1 MPNKLHYQML
11 RRSFSGTSDE
21 ALELLK
27 SKIQDGSV
35 EDGEPIAIFYNDSG
49 TTGAHLAVPVSG
61 VDAENAEAFIFPNR
75 KEVYDRMDESD
86 TVVTAALIDLDDRI
100 SAITK
105 TVQDLD
111 FSGLN
116 DIVLTENVRV
126 TGTDAGALENG
137 DTIQSG
143 TTFTQF
149 IKKLVM
155 KTLDYTANPPR
166 ITSNVTWSPTGNT
179 IEVGTNVDITLAASV
194 DVGTFTADAANGF
207 PVDKTIVTVPSNTI
221 ANPVYNVLSGGT
233 ITNTIS
239 STPAGQTYVDDYEQV
254 GETDFQ
260 ITTTLPYTGVTAAS
274 KNLTKNT
281 GETSDASYP
290 SGVASGTTKTLSV
303 RYKAWMGCTTAT
315 TAANFSLANAT
326 TLVNSNGDFL
336 PLTSG
341 SKTLVSSSW
350 ESDGNNIFILT
361 TGSISKA
368 IDYLSDVDIKGNFGS
383 PLNFTYTYNGVN
395 TAYHLYI
402 YQINGG
408 TKLRFKNVT
417 VTR

>member
-1 MPNKLHYQML
+1 MSNKLHYQML

-35 EDGEPIAIFYNDSG
+35 EDGEPIVIFYDDSG

-61 VDAENAEAFIFPNR
+61 VDSENAEAFIFPNR

-86 TVVTAALIDLDDRI
+86 TVITAALIDLDDRI
-100 SAITK
+100 SAVTQTI
-105 TVQDLD
+105 QDFD

-116 DIVLTENVRV
+116 DIVLTENVKV

-149 IKKLVM
+149 VRKLVM
-155 KTLDYTANPPR
+155 KTLDYTANHPR
-166 ITSNVTWSPTGNT
+166 VTSNVTWSPTGNT
-179 IEVGTNVDITLAASV
+179 VQVGTNVTFSLAASV
-194 DVGTFTADAANGF
+194 NVGSFTADAANGF
-207 PVDKTIVTVPSNTI
+207 PSDKTTVTVPSSTI
-221 ANPVYNVLSGGT
+221 GNPAFTILSGGT
-233 ITNTIS
+233 TIDTVNS
-239 STPAGQTYVDDYEQV
+239 GQASNIDYRQV
-254 GETDFQ
+254 GETDFK

-274 KNLTKNT
+274 MHLTKNT

-290 SGVASGTTKTLSV
+290 SGIASGTTKTLNV
-303 RYKAWMGCTTAT
+303 RYKAWMGCTSAT
-315 TAANFSLANAT
+315 TAANFILANAT
-326 TLVNSNGDFL
+326 KWVNANGDFL
-336 PLTSG
+336 PTSG
-341 SKTLVSSSW
+341 SKTLVDTSW

-368 IDYLSDVDIKGNFGS
+368 IDKFDVDLKDNFGS
-383 PLNFTYTYNGVN
+383 ALKFTYTNNGVD

-402 YQINGG
+402 YKIIGG
-408 TKLRFKNVT
+408 TKLQFKNVT

>member
-35 EDGEPIAIFYNDSG
+35 EDGEPIVIFYDDSG

-61 VDAENAEAFIFPNR
+61 VDAENAEAFIFPSR

-100 SAITK
+100 SAVTQTI
-105 TVQDLD
+105 QNFD

-116 DIVLTENVRV
+116 DIVLTENVKV

-149 IKKLVM
+149 VRKLVM

-166 ITSNVTWSPTGNT
+166 ITSNVSWSPTGNT
-179 IEVGTNVDITLAASV
+179 VEVGTNVEFTLAASV
-194 DVGTFTADAANGF
+194 NVGSFTADAANGF
-207 PVDKTIVTVPSNTI
+207 PADKTLVTVPSNTI
-221 ANPVYNVLSGGT
+221 GNPVYTVLSGGT
-233 ITNTIS
+233 TVNTVS
-239 STPAGQTYVDDYEQV
+239 SIPAGQTYADTYNQV
-254 GETDFQ
+254 GETDFK
-260 ITTTLPYTGVTAAS
+260 ITTILPYTGVTAAS

-290 SGVASGTTKTLSV
+290 SGVASGTTKTLNV
-303 RYKAWMGCTTAT
+303 RYKAWMGCTSAT
-315 TAANFSLANAT
+315 TAANFNLANAT
-326 TLVNSNGDFL
+326 TLVNANGDFL
-336 PLTSG
+336 PTSG

-361 TGSISKA
+361 TGVISKA
-368 IDYLSDVDIKGNFGS
+368 TDKFDVDIKSGFGS
-383 PLNFTYTYNGVN
+383 PLSFTYTNNGVD

-402 YQINGG
+402 YKIIGG
-408 TKLRFKNVT
+408 TKLQFKNVT

>member
-1 MPNKLHYQML
+1 ML

-35 EDGEPIAIFYNDSG
+35 EDGEPIVIFYDDSG

-61 VDAENAEAFIFPNR
+61 VDAENAEAFIFPSR

-100 SAITK
+100 SAVTQTI
-105 TVQDLD
+105 QNFD

-116 DIVLTENVRV
+116 DIVLTENVKV

-149 IKKLVM
+149 VRKLVM

-166 ITSNVTWSPTGNT
+166 ITSNVSWSPTGNT
-179 IEVGTNVDITLAASV
+179 VEVGTNVDFTLAASV
-194 DVGTFTADAANGF
+194 NVGSFTADAANGF
-207 PVDKTIVTVPSNTI
+207 PVDKTNVTVPSNTI
-221 ANPVYNVLSGGT
+221 GNPIYTILSGGT
-233 ITNTIS
+233 TVDTITT
-239 STPAGQTYVDDYEQV
+239 GQTTSTSYNQV
-254 GETDFQ
+254 GETDFK

-281 GETSDASYP
+281 GETSDASYS
-290 SGVASGTTKTLSV
+290 SGVASGTTKTLNV

-315 TAANFSLANAT
+315 TAANFILDNAT
-326 TLVNSNGDFL
+326 TLVKADGDFL
-336 PLTSG
+336 PTG
-341 SKTLVSSSW
+341 GTKTLVSSSW

-368 IDYLSDVDIKGNFGS
+368 VDKFDVDIKSGFGS
-383 PLNFTYTYNGVN
+383 PLSFTYTKNGVN

-402 YQINGG
+402 YKIIGG
-408 TKLRFKNVT
+408 TKLQFKNVT

>member
-1 MPNKLHYQML
+1 MSNKLHYQML

-35 EDGEPIAIFYNDSG
+35 EDGEPIVIFYDDSG

-61 VDAENAEAFIFPNR
+61 VDSENAEAFIFPNR

-100 SAITK
+100 SAVTQTI
-105 TVQDLD
+105 QNLD

-116 DIVLTENVRV
+116 NIVLTENVKV

-149 IKKLVM
+149 VRKLVM

-166 ITSNVTWSPTGNT
+166 VTSNVTWSPTGST
-179 IEVGTNVDITLAASV
+179 VEVGTNVTFSLAASV
-194 DVGTFTADAANGF
+194 NVGTFTANAANGF
-207 PVDKTIVTVPSNTI
+207 PADKTNVQVPSSTI
-221 ANPVYNVLSGGT
+221 ANPVFTVLSGGT
-233 ITNTIS
+233 TANTVTANAGETTNI
-239 STPAGQTYVDDYEQV
+239 DFEQV
-254 GETDFQ
+254 GETDFKV
-260 ITTTLPYTGVTAAS
+260 TTTLPYTGVTAAS
-274 KNLTKNT
+274 RNLTKNT

-290 SGVASGTTKTLSV
+290 SGVASGTTKTLNV
-303 RYKAWMGCTTAT
+303 RYKAWMGCTSAT
-315 TAANFSLANAT
+315 TAANFSLNNAT
-326 TLVNSNGDFL
+326 TLVSANGDFL
-336 PLTSG
+336 PTG
-341 SKTLVSSSW
+341 GTKTLVSSSW

-361 TGSISKA
+361 TGSINKA

-383 PLNFTYTYNGVN
+383 PLNFTYTNNGVD
-395 TAYHLYI
+395 TTYHLYI
-402 YQINGG
+402 YKINGG

>member
-35 EDGEPIAIFYNDSG
+35 EDGEPIVIFYDDSG

-100 SAITK
+100 SAVTQTI
-105 TVQDLD
+105 QNFD

-116 DIVLTENVRV
+116 DIVLTENVKV

-149 IKKLVM
+149 VRKLVM

-166 ITSNVTWSPTGNT
+166 ITSNVSWSPTGNT
-179 IEVGTNVDITLAASV
+179 VEVGTNVDFTLAASV
-194 DVGTFTADAANGF
+194 NVGSFTADAANGF
-207 PVDKTIVTVPSNTI
+207 PADKTNVTVPSNTI
-221 ANPVYNVLSGGT
+221 GNPIYTVLSGGT
-233 ITNTIS
+233 TVDTITT
-239 STPAGQTYVDDYEQV
+239 GQTTNASYTQV
-254 GETDFQ
+254 GETDFK
-260 ITTTLPYTGVTAAS
+260 ITTILPYTGVTAAS

-290 SGVASGTTKTLSV
+290 SGVASGTTKTLNV

-315 TAANFSLANAT
+315 TAANFSLENAT
-326 TLVNSNGDFL
+326 TKVHANGDFL
-336 PLTSG
+336 PTSG
-341 SKTLVSSSW
+341 SKTLVDTSW

-383 PLNFTYTYNGVN
+383 PLSFTYTNNGVN

>member
-1 MPNKLHYQML
+1 MSNKLHYQML

-35 EDGEPIAIFYNDSG
+35 EDGEPIVIFYDDSG

-61 VDAENAEAFIFPNR
+61 VDSENAEAFIFPNR
-75 KEVYDRMDESD
+75 KEVYDRMDETD
-86 TVVTAALIDLDDRI
+86 TVVTAALIDLDDRL
-100 SAITK
+100 SAVTQA
-105 TVQDLD
+105 VQDFD

-149 IKKLVM
+149 VRKLVM
-155 KTLDYTANPPR
+155 KTLHYTSNPPR
-166 ITSNVTWSPTGNT
+166 VTSNVSWSPTGNT
-179 IEVGTNVDITLAASV
+179 VEVGTNVLFALAASV
-194 DVGTFTADAANGF
+194 NIGTFTADAANGF
-207 PVDKTIVTVPSNTI
+207 PVDKTLVTVPSNTI
-221 ANPVYNVLSGGT
+221 ANPIYTVLSGGT
-233 ITNTIS
+233 IVNTVSGI
-239 STPAGQTYVDDYEQV
+239 PAGQTYNDDYDQV
-254 GETDFQ
+254 GETDFT

-274 KNLTKNT
+274 RDLTKNT

-290 SGVASGTTKTLSV
+290 SGVASGVTKTLSV

-315 TAANFSLANAT
+315 TAANFSLNNAT
-326 TLVNSNGDFL
+326 TLVSANGDFL
-336 PLTSG
+336 PTG
-341 SKTLVSSSW
+341 GTKTLVSSSW

-383 PLNFTYTYNGVN
+383 PLSFTYTNNDVD

-402 YQINGG
+402 YKIDGG

>member
-1 MPNKLHYQML
+1 ML

-35 EDGEPIAIFYNDSG
+35 EDGEPIVIFYDDSG

-61 VDAENAEAFIFPNR
+61 VDSENSEAFIFPNR
-75 KEVYDRMDESD
+75 KEVYDRMDETD
-86 TVVTAALIDLDDRI
+86 TVVTAALIDLDDRL
-100 SAITK
+100 SAVTQA
-105 TVQDLD
+105 VQDFD

-116 DIVLTENVRV
+116 DIVLTESVRV

-149 IKKLVM
+149 VRKLVM

-166 ITSNVTWSPTGNT
+166 VTSNVSWSPTGNT
-179 IEVGTNVDITLAASV
+179 VEVGTTIEFTMQASV
-194 DVGTFTADAANGF
+194 NVGTFTASTANGF
-207 PVDKTIVTVPSNTI
+207 PADKTTVTVPSNTI
-221 ANPVYNVLSGGT
+221 GQPVFTVWSGSTTANT
-233 ITNTIS
+233 ITTVG
-239 STPAGQTYVDDYEQV
+239 GQTHYDEYEQV
-254 GETDFQ
+254 GETDFT

-274 KNLTKNT
+274 RNLTKNT

-290 SGVASGTTKTLSV
+290 SGVASGATKTVHV

-315 TAANFSLANAT
+315 TAANFDLENAT
-326 TLVNSNGDFL
+326 KLVNANGDFL
-336 PLTSG
+336 PTSG
-341 SKTLVSSSW
+341 SKTLVDTSW

-383 PLNFTYTYNGVN
+383 PLSFTYTKNDVD

-402 YQINGG
+402 YKINGG

>member
-1 MPNKLHYQML
+1 ML

-27 SKIQDGSV
+27 NKIQDGSV
-35 EDGEPIAIFYNDSG
+35 EDGEPIVIFYDDSG

-61 VDAENAEAFIFPNR
+61 VDSENAEAFIFPNR

-100 SAITK
+100 SAVTQTI
-105 TVQDLD
+105 QNFD

-116 DIVLTENVRV
+116 DIVLTENVKV

-149 IKKLVM
+149 VRKLVM

-166 ITSNVTWSPTGNT
+166 ITSNVTWSPTGST
-179 IEVGTNVDITLAASV
+179 VEVGTNVDFTLAASV
-194 DVGTFTADAANGF
+194 NVGSFTASAANGF
-207 PVDKTIVTVPSNTI
+207 PADKTNVTVPSNTI
-221 ANPVYNVLSGGT
+221 GNPVFTVLSGGT
-233 ITNTIS
+233 TANTITADAGE
-239 STPAGQTYVDDYEQV
+239 TPSITYVQV
-254 GETDFQ
+254 GETDFEV
-260 ITTTLPYTGVTAAS
+260 TTTLPYTGVTAAS
-274 KNLTKNT
+274 RNLTKNT
-281 GETSDASYP
+281 GETSNASYP
-290 SGVASGTTKTLSV
+290 SGVASGTTKTLNV

-315 TAANFSLANAT
+315 TAANFSLENAT
-326 TLVNSNGDFL
+326 TKVHDNGDFL
-336 PLTSG
+336 PTSG
-341 SKTLVSSSW
+341 SKTLVDTSW

-368 IDYLSDVDIKGNFGS
+368 VDKFDVDIKSGFGS
-383 PLNFTYTYNGVN
+383 PLNFTYTNNGVD

-402 YQINGG
+402 YKIIGG
-408 TKLRFKNVT
+408 TKLQFKNVT